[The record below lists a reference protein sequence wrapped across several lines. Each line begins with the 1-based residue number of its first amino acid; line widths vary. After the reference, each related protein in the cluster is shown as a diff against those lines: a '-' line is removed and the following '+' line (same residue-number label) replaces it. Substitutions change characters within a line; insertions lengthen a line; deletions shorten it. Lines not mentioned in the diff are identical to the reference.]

1 MTARE
6 KLNEIKDLLD
16 LKSDNELSDFL
27 QTNKSNID
35 SWVKRNKIPEKW
47 QIEIGHI
54 LGQNAIGKNIALISG
69 KNNTVSN
76 ARTSEHSE
84 LFDLIQNYATPK
96 LIQEFKQKLLKIK
109 AIHGD

>member
-47 QIEIGHI
+47 QIEIG
-54 LGQNAIGKNIALISG
+54 KNIVLISG